1 MKRRVSLLLAVLLV
15 TGCQNLDGKINQL
28 RKLEEETYIQVKTV
42 QAYTVAASRE
52 GIRLEVAGVVT
63 PRRELPLSF
72 GTAGKIAR
80 MYVEKG
86 EAVAAGQTLATLEA
100 EVWQQ
105 GVRAAEGQ
113 IASAAIR
120 RSQALQGAERHE
132 IETQRLQVEKAR
144 QTAEKAE
151 QEHQRAQTLYA
162 NGAISRDELEGAAL
176 AQQQAAL
183 SLREQEV
190 AYDRLLQGTDQL
202 DVEAANA
209 VVEEAQLQLDRARQE
224 ASAAVL
230 KAPFS
235 GVVAAIGQR
244 EAEQT
249 GPGAEVIR
257 LVDTSQWLV
266 QLQLDSEQVAS
277 WQQGAVVTVRAADG
291 TEAEGK
297 VSFISPVVD
306 PATGAF
312 PVEVTVTDSTLNWR
326 GGMTV
331 SCEYT
336 LQKDDALLV
345 PVTSVGVSEE
355 GYYVMRIGETA
366 VQKVPVQV
374 GALHGAYYEIVDG
387 LQQGDVI
394 VRSGLSYV
402 VDGEAVNVHHD

>member
-190 AYDRLLQGTDQL
+190 AYDRLLQGADQL

-277 WQQGAVVTVRAADG
+277 WQQGAVVTVKAADG

-297 VSFISPVVD
+297 VSFISPVID

-331 SCEYT
+331 TCEYT